1 MAKDKVVLAYSGGLD
16 TSVEIAWLKNKG
28 YDVIAVCI
36 DVGEGKDL
44 EAIKEK
50 GLKVGAVESIVIDA
64 KEEFAHDYV
73 LPALQGHAMY
83 ENKYPLVSAL
93 SRPLIVK
100 HLVEIAKE
108 KGAIAIAHGCTGKGN
123 DQVRF
128 EVGIHALAPEM
139 KIEDPIRDNHW
150 AREDEIDYAKENG
163 IPVPINKKSPYSIDE
178 NLWGRAN
185 ECGILED
192 PWTAAPADAYDRT
205 VALEDTP
212 GTPDVITIS
221 FEHGVPTALNGQ
233 PMSLAQL
240 IMTLDKLAGKHGIG
254 RIDHVENRLIGIKSR
269 EIYEC
274 PAATVLL
281 AAHKDIED
289 IATEK
294 SLAHFKPV
302 IEKQLADLIYNGL
315 WFTTLMDSLQAFL
328 AESQKDVNGIVR
340 VKLFKGNVICEGRKS
355 PNSLYDESLATYTAA
370 DQFDSEAAAGF
381 IKLWGLPTQVY
392 AQVHDKLKE
401 DANADQ

>member
-1 MAKDKVVLAYSGGLD
+1 MIMYYQRFRGM
-16 TSVEIAWLKNKG
+16 
-28 YDVIAVCI
+28 
-36 DVGEGKDL
+36 
-44 EAIKEK
+44 
-50 GLKVGAVESIVIDA
+50 
-64 KEEFAHDYV
+64 
-73 LPALQGHAMY
+73 QMY

>member
-44 EAIKEK
+44 EAVKEK
-50 GLKVGAVESIVIDA
+50 GLAVGAVESIVIDA
-64 KEEFAHDYV
+64 KEEFAKDYV
-73 LPALQGHAMY
+73 LPALVGHAMY

-108 KGAIAIAHGCTGKGN
+108 KGAVAIAHGCTGKGN

-150 AREDEIDYAKENG
+150 SREDEIDYAKQNN
-163 IPVPINKKSPYSIDE
+163 IPVPITKKSPYSIDE

-192 PWTAAPADAYDRT
+192 PWAAAPADAYDRT
-205 VALEDTP
+205 KAIEDTP
-212 GTPDVITIS
+212 DTPTTITLE
-221 FEHGVPTALNGQ
+221 FKQGVPVALDGKE
-233 PMSLAQL
+233 MSLAEL
-240 IMTLDKLAGKHGIG
+240 IMTLDKLAGDNGIG

-281 AAHKDIED
+281 AAHKDLED
-289 IATEK
+289 ITQEK
-294 SLAHFKPV
+294 TLAHFKPV
-302 IEKQLADLIYNGL
+302 VEKQLAEQIYYGL
-315 WFTTLMDSLQAFL
+315 WFTPLMDSLQAFL
-328 AESQKDVNGIVR
+328 KASQADVNGIVR

-355 PNSLYDESLATYTAA
+355 PNSLYDESLATYTSA
-370 DQFDSEAAAGF
+370 DQFDSAAAAGF
-381 IKLWGLPTQVY
+381 IKLWGLPSQVY
-392 AQVHDKLKE
+392 AQVHQKVG
-401 DANADQ
+401 DANANQ